1 MKKLLLFDIDS
12 TLITMKRSAQRAIM
26 RHAALQA
33 FGYEIPESAVP
44 PLSGKTDRQIIAEI
58 VANLALSTAD
68 IETVTQKFLS
78 GLREITPIHSTS
90 LTVSALS
97 GARELI
103 EYCHEDTSVA
113 LALVTGNNRECAYF
127 KLAPI
132 GLERY
137 FPIGAFGC
145 DHHDR
150 RMLPPL
156 AMERAHS
163 AYPNAE
169 FTPQNTLVI
178 GDAPGDIACAQA
190 NGIPIL
196 AVATGR
202 YSADELRALGADA
215 VVADFSDRAYII
227 STINS
232 LVQ

>member
-1 MKKLLLFDIDS
+1 
-12 TLITMKRSAQRAIM
+12 MKRSAQRAIM

-33 FGYEIPESAVP
+33 FGYEIPETAVP
-44 PLSGKTDRQIIAEI
+44 LLSGKTDRQIIAEI
-58 VANLALSTAD
+58 VANLGLSTSALD
-68 IETVTQKFLS
+68 SVTEKFLA
-78 GLREITPIHSTS
+78 GLREITPVHSTT

-103 EYCHEDTSVA
+103 EYCHDDDSLA
-113 LALVTGNNRECAYF
+113 LALLTGNNRECAYF

-132 GLERY
+132 GLGQY

-156 AMERAHS
+156 AIERAHA
-163 AYPNAE
+163 AYANTE
-169 FTPQNTLVI
+169 FTARNTLVI
-178 GDAPGDIACAQA
+178 GDAPGDVACAQA

-215 VVADFSDRAYII
+215 VVADFSDRAQTI
-227 STINS
+227 SMINS